1 MEIDLETD
9 YYGSSPKSNYCRN
22 SYAFGKNFNQ
32 FTTESWKSF
41 NF

>member
-22 SYAFGKNFNQ
+22 SYAFGRRVD
-32 FTTESWKSF
+32 WLY
-41 NF
+41 